1 MNKTLKSLILAVF
14 FFSLLH
20 PFGISFAE
28 QERRVNPMIELIG
41 QIKKTVVF
49 FGKATQKGE
58 IQFYATGFLV
68 EIQNIF
74 HLVTAKHV
82 VLDPRTG
89 NFIDNGML
97 ILFNLKDGT
106 VGSRS
111 IDEIKKN
118 YTVNW
123 VFHENKDVDIAIIP
137 FGLDP
142 QKDDVKTIPE
152 SMFLDTE
159 RLFELYD
166 VFFLS
171 YQPGIQSHKK
181 VLPVIRDG
189 TISVMND
196 DKTFYIDA
204 FAFPGNSGSPVFL
217 KPSPIRFD
225 QGGISIGGDQLGG
238 KFIGIIGEYLPYQE
252 VAIST
257 QTGRPRVVFEEN
269 TGLSKVWS
277 VNFIKQI
284 IESDSFKQQLNKL
297 MRK

>member
-1 MNKTLKSLILAVF
+1 MIRNFIVVVLFLGFLPTTV
-14 FFSLLH
+14 
-20 PFGISFAE
+20 SFAQ
-28 QERRVNPMIELIG
+28 QEKRVNQMIDLTS
-41 QIKKTVVF
+41 QIKKTIVF
-49 FGKATQKGE
+49 IGKTTEEGK
-58 IQFYATGFLV
+58 IQLHATGFLV
-68 EIQNIF
+68 QVQNIF

-82 VLDPRTG
+82 VVDSRT
-89 NFIDNGML
+89 NNIIDSGM
-97 ILFNLKDGT
+97 IVFFNLKDGII
-106 VGSRS
+106 GSRS

-118 YTVNW
+118 FAVNW
-123 VFHENKDVDIAIIP
+123 IFHENKDVDIAIIP

-152 SMFLDTE
+152 NMFLATD

-171 YQPGIQSHKK
+171 YQPGIEPQKRIS
-181 VLPVIRDG
+181 PVIRNG
-189 TISVMND
+189 TISLIND

-217 KPSPIRFD
+217 KFSPIRFD
-225 QGGISIGGDQLGG
+225 EKGISIGGDQLGG
-238 KFIGIIGEYLPYQE
+238 KFIGIIGLYLPYQE

-277 VNFIKQI
+277 VTFIKEI
-284 IESDSFKQQLNKL
+284 VESTVFKQQLNKL
-297 MRK
+297 GKK

>member
-1 MNKTLKSLILAVF
+1 MEEGV
-14 FFSLLH
+14 
-20 PFGISFAE
+20 
-28 QERRVNPMIELIG
+28 
-41 QIKKTVVF
+41 IKKTIVF
-49 FGKATQKGE
+49 LGKTTEEGK

-68 EIQNIF
+68 NIQNIF

-82 VLDPRTG
+82 VVDPRTG
-89 NFIDNGML
+89 KFVDSGML
-97 ILFNLKDGT
+97 AFFNLKDGT

-111 IDEIKKN
+111 IDQIKKSIA
-118 YTVNW
+118 VNW
-123 VFHENKDVDIAIIP
+123 IFHENDDVDIALIP

-152 SMFLDTE
+152 NLFLRSD

-171 YQPGIQSHKK
+171 YQPGIQLQKK
-181 VLPVIRDG
+181 VSPVIRNG
-189 TISVMND
+189 TISLINE

-204 FAFPGNSGSPVFL
+204 SAFPGNSGSPVFL

-225 QGGISIGGDQLGG
+225 GRGISIGGDQLGG

-257 QTGRPRVVFEEN
+257 QTGRKRVVFEEN
-269 TGLSKVWS
+269 TGLSRVWS
-277 VNFIKQI
+277 VNFIREI
-284 IESDSFKQQLNKL
+284 VESNTFKQQLDKVV
-297 MRK
+297 KK